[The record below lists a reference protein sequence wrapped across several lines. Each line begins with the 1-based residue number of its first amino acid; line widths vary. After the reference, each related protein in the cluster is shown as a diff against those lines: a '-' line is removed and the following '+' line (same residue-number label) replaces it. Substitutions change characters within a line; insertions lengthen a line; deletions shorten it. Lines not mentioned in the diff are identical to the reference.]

1 MIIIAVLS
9 LFVPQV
15 KGEEPLGN
23 VLEFYGGNDSKM
35 RNELDFMREDDDQT
49 RGLDFKQELT
59 KLNKHVRGNYV
70 VLNRTSEP
78 NLDDE

>member
-1 MIIIAVLS
+1 M
-9 LFVPQV
+9 

-35 RNELDFMREDDDQT
+35 RNESDFLREDDDQT
-49 RGLDFKQELT
+49 RHLNFKDELK
-59 KLNKHVRGNYV
+59 KLNRHLQGNYV
-70 VLNRTSEP
+70 VLNRTKEP